1 MQGYYGSM
9 DTIAHSIGPAQSQ
22 KSSSQSSSIGRSTP
36 YGYWGTGCWD
46 IRMFESTK
54 IKRGNNQ
61 MSFAYVYATPQ
72 GLVLASDTR
81 RTFTRHNISTVEFF
95 DDEQK
100 IFMVGK
106 TYVVGVLTGCCRFG
120 ENNDLRLQDILQN
133 VNGKS
138 LAEITDSIKN
148 ILLNTH
154 RAGDCSL
161 FLCQCCI
168 ENGQRTFRYAYIDM
182 DANQLCNS
190 IIEKNPLPY
199 GYHYVQGERWANE
212 FAHNFCILQTDL
224 RIITGCI
231 RDMFAR
237 IFQATKCLP
246 YNAQTIGGQCDMYLM
261 NENGL
266 VSLGK
271 S

>member
-1 MQGYYGSM
+1 MQGFHDS
-9 DTIAHSIGPAQSQ
+9 TNAIAHSIGSYRSPELSQ
-22 KSSSQSSSIGRSTP
+22 PSSSIGRSTP
-36 YGYWGTGCWD
+36 YGHFVNDGWN

-54 IKRGNNQ
+54 TKRRNNQ
-61 MSFAYVYATPQ
+61 MSFAYIYATPQ
-72 GLVLASDTR
+72 GLILASDTR
-81 RTFTRHNISTVEFF
+81 RTFTRHSISTVEFF
-95 DDEQK
+95 DNEQK
-100 IFMVGK
+100 IFMIGK
-106 TYVVGVLTGCCRFG
+106 TYVVGVLTGYCRFG

-138 LAEITDSIKN
+138 LEEITDSIKN
-148 ILLNTH
+148 ILLDTH

-168 ENGQRTFRYAYIDM
+168 ENGQRIFRYAYIDM
-182 DANQLCNS
+182 DANQLCD
-190 IIEKNPLPY
+190 ITIEKNPLPY

-224 RIITGCI
+224 RIITSCI

-261 NENGL
+261 DENGL